1 MLSATFESFSI
12 REELKLRLQAKHI
25 TEPSPVQAA
34 AIPAALEGRDVL
46 AQSQTGTGKTI
57 AYLLPVLTR
66 IQHDERTTQAVIVA
80 PTQELAMQIVREA
93 EYYSEGSSIQIA
105 ALIGGAALKRQVEK
119 LKQHPQLVIGTPG
132 RIRELIEM
140 RKLKMHEVRTIV
152 VDEVD
157 HVLQKGG
164 AGDTDYIMRSALR
177 DRQLLFFSATLPQEV
192 KVLAERWMQDPV
204 NIGIE
209 PEKRIADTIE
219 HLVFVCEEREKID
232 TLRRLVRHWNPKQA
246 IVFINNSSEIAEWE
260 QKLSYTHLSVASLYG
275 DAPKQERVNVLK
287 RFREGQFQL
296 LLATDVAARGLDIP
310 DLPYV
315 FSAQPALNAEHYVHR
330 AGRTG
335 RMGRQ
340 GVSVNLIS
348 PREKFIMNKFER
360 ELGIVIHER
369 DYYDGRIFDPNDA
382 ARRPK
387 TKSAAKQPFSKA
399 SEGARPQSRDKR
411 SGKDKDKG
419 APKWLKEKQK
429 RR

>member
-12 REELKLRLQAKHI
+12 REELKLRLQARHI
-25 TEPSPVQAA
+25 TEPSPVQLA

-66 IQHDERTTQAVIVA
+66 IQHNERTTQAVIVA

-105 ALIGGAALKRQVEK
+105 AIIGGAALKRQVEK
-119 LKQHPQLVIGTPG
+119 LKLHPQLVIGTPG

-177 DRQLLFFSATLPQEV
+177 DRQLLFFSATLPEEV
-192 KVLAERWMQDPV
+192 KALAERWMQDPV

-219 HLVFVCEEREKID
+219 HLVFVCEERDKID
-232 TLRRLVRHWNPKQA
+232 MLRRLVRHWNPKQA
-246 IVFINNSSEIAEWE
+246 IVFINDSAEIAEWE
-260 QKLSYTHLSVASLYG
+260 QKLSYAHLSVASLYG

-287 RFREGQFQL
+287 RFREGHFQL

-310 DLPYV
+310 DLPFV

-348 PREKFIMNKFER
+348 PREQFIMKKFER
-360 ELGIVIHER
+360 ELEIVIHER
-369 DYYDGRIFDPNDA
+369 SYYDGRIIDSNDA
-382 ARRPK
+382 DRRPK
-387 TKSAAKQPFSKA
+387 TKPASKQPFGKSSA
-399 SEGARPQSRDKR
+399 GARSQSRDKR